1 MVSLDSHIALKF
13 SICIFIAHQSECV
26 ADSGCPGH
34 QECIHDKCKSI
45 CRKKTCGRNA
55 ECEAKN
61 HQADCKCASGFSG
74 DPYKVCEKG
83 QTILIWYHFM
93 AF

>member
-61 HQADCKCASGFSG
+61 HQAVCKCASGFSG

-83 QTILIWYHFM
+83 HTILKWYHSM